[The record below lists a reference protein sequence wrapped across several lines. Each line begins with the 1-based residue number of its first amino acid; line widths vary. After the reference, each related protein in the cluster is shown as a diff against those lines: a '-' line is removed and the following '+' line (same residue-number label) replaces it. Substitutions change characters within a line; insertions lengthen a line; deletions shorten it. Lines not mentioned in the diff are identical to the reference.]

1 MVQLRHTTT
10 NLFFERDNNMT
21 PQEMITKLDA
31 AKNGIYSAAELE
43 SIWVPNE
50 MLPERY
56 HDNREGGSTLKRA
69 SKIYDKE
76 ITPKVKNMR
85 EESVVIQDG
94 KVMSDNPERLDIL
107 NRYREAVSTE
117 SEISY
122 EVNEHKLYRNEQA
135 FASAIELELEE
146 NE

>member
-1 MVQLRHTTT
+1 
-10 NLFFERDNNMT
+10 
-21 PQEMITKLDA
+21 
-31 AKNGIYSAAELE
+31 
-43 SIWVPNE
+43 
-50 MLPERY
+50 
-56 HDNREGGSTLKRA
+56 
-69 SKIYDKE
+69 
-76 ITPKVKNMR
+76 MR

-117 SEISY
+117 SEIPY

-135 FASAIELELEE
+135 LASALELELEE

>member
-1 MVQLRHTTT
+1 MYVIIYTYETI
-10 NLFFERDNNMT
+10 NERRNMKT
-21 PQEMITKLDA
+21 PQEVIAKLED

-50 MLPERY
+50 VLPERY
-56 HDNREGGSTLKRA
+56 HDNREGGSTLKRMN
-69 SKIYDKE
+69 KIYDAE

-85 EESVVIQDG
+85 EESVVIHDG

-117 SEISY
+117 SEIPY
-122 EVNEHKLYRNEQA
+122 EVNEYKLYRNEQA
-135 FASAIELELEE
+135 FASATELELEE

>member
-1 MVQLRHTTT
+1 MNYESKFNELKE
-10 NLFFERDNNMT
+10 NLE
-21 PQEMITKLDA
+21 A
-31 AKNGIYSAAELE
+31 AILE
-43 SIWVPNE
+43 AIWVPNE
-50 MLPERY
+50 VLPERY
-56 HDNREGGSTLKRA
+56 HDNREGGSTLKRMN
-69 SKIYDKE
+69 KIYDAE
-76 ITPKVKNMR
+76 VAPKVKNMR

-117 SEISY
+117 SEIPY

-135 FASAIELELEE
+135 LASALELELEE

>member
-10 NLFFERDNNMT
+10 TTLTKEKNMKT
-21 PQEMITKLDA
+21 PEEVIAKLKDA
-31 AKNGIYSAAELE
+31 ENGIYSTAELE

-69 SKIYDKE
+69 SEIYDKE

>member
-1 MVQLRHTTT
+1 MK
-10 NLFFERDNNMT
+10 T
-21 PQEMITKLDA
+21 PQEVIAKLED

-50 MLPERY
+50 VLPERY
-56 HDNREGGSTLKRA
+56 HDNREGGSTLKRMN
-69 SKIYDKE
+69 KIYDAE

-85 EESVVIQDG
+85 EESVVIHDG

-117 SEISY
+117 SEIPY
-122 EVNEHKLYRNEQA
+122 EVNEYKLYRNEQA
-135 FASAIELELEE
+135 FASATELELEE